1 MDDQLTYTRNSLPSS
16 SFDFRSLNRFFT
28 SQASD
33 DLNRFLEKLPQNA
46 GNAVLIAAGIAW
58 TSAAAFGLFAMMQ
71 TQKLT
76 ELKGELQSTEA
87 LQPIV
92 PTLTMVDVTKD
103 ELTTFANS
111 LRGVYSGLQV
121 TAGSN
126 TLTIQSK
133 DTSSFAQFREVLGQ
147 VANGGTG
154 WKVSIDNF
162 CVGREC
168 SQNALDAKLKIQ
180 KMKID
185 KPVRSSE

>member
-1 MDDQLTYTRNSLPSS
+1 MPSS